1 MDVYFFQMV
10 VLIVRHRQRQIIFA
24 IQDILKREYI
34 SGSAA
39 SGGIAGPAI
48 GQFCFIRLQSLIR
61 KQDIAGQRDIL
72 PRGYRHGEAAILVRF
87 KLDRGGVASRAG
99 YFNTAERQTGKI
111 RVLEHDCT
119 DYIVIVNSRTSLP
132 RSFHAWEIEII
143 TS

>member
-61 KQDIAGQRDIL
+61 KQDIAGQRD
-72 PRGYRHGEAAILVRF
+72 
-87 KLDRGGVASRAG
+87 RGGVASRAG